1 MKKTTKSILILYLIN
16 WAVILVGSLI
26 LDLFDNAFQYTVSP
40 AILAIF
46 STLGILGS
54 FGGSKDSKKST
65 KSNSTSS
72 ASRNNVR
79 RPSSTIYVCK
89 PLSTDIYYEVKDNK
103 VYKHLT
109 SKVVYEIK
117 GDKIY
122 RQFETKPI
130 LLIKGNKLYYPDRT
144 APAYRI
150 DNNKVYEGDFG
161 RLPILSLRSER
172 DKFNPSK

>member
-65 KSNSTSS
+65 KV
-72 ASRNNVR
+72 A
-79 RPSSTIYVCK
+79 I
-89 PLSTDIYYEVKDNK
+89 
-103 VYKHLT
+103 LT
-109 SKVVYEIK
+109 
-117 GDKIY
+117 
-122 RQFETKPI
+122 T
-130 LLIKGNKLYYPDRT
+130 
-144 APAYRI
+144 
-150 DNNKVYEGDFG
+150 
-161 RLPILSLRSER
+161 
-172 DKFNPSK
+172 

>member
-40 AILAIF
+40 AILAVF

-54 FGGSKDSKKST
+54 FGSSKDSKKST
-65 KSNSTSS
+65 RSSSTNS
-72 ASRNNVR
+72 AGRNNVR
-79 RPSSTIYVCK
+79 RTNSTIYVCK
-89 PLSTDIYYEVKDNK
+89 PLSTDIYYEVKNNK

-109 SKVVYEIK
+109 SKVIYEIK

-130 LLIKGNKLYYPDRT
+130 LLIKGNKLYSPNKT
-144 APAYRI
+144 APVYRI
-150 DNNKVYEGDFG
+150 ENYKVYEGDFG
-161 RLPILSLRSER
+161 RLPIYSLRSEK